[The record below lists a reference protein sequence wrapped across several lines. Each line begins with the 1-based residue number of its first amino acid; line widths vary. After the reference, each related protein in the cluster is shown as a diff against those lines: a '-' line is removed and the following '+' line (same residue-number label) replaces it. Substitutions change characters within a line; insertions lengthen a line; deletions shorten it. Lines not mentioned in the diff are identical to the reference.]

1 MKGKIEKFVSSHY
14 TIPPT
19 TFLSVCCF
27 HGLVKE
33 NVKTFFIRQSNVSR
47 VKVVGQ
53 RLTALFD
60 QRFALY
66 CNGIPCLL
74 LSPAFGKYIRTR
86 ILNRTLISRKGKTDG
101 FKDLRMFT
109 ETNFDGEFAVLGMNK
124 KEFVRSISF
133 IEQLQNMTLSSVQTA
148 TKLRV

>member
-1 MKGKIEKFVSSHY
+1 MLLSWVSKGE
-14 TIPPT
+14 
-19 TFLSVCCF
+19 CQ
-27 HGLVKE
+27 
-33 NVKTFFIRQSNVSR
+33 NFFIRQSNVSR

-60 QRFALY
+60 QLFALY
-66 CNGIPCLL
+66 CNGIPCIL

-86 ILNRTLISRKGKTDG
+86 FLNKTLISRIGKTDG
-101 FKDLRMFT
+101 FMDLCMFT

-124 KEFVRSISF
+124 KEFVRSIFF

-148 TKLRV
+148 VVRFYFLTLIRNLSWLLVT